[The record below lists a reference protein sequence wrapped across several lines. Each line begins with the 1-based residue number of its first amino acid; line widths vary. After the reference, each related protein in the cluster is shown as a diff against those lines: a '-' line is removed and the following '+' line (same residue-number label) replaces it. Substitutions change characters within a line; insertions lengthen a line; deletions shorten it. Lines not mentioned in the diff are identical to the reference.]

1 MGGDLQCWNPLA
13 VQVIYCQLARY
24 STLFRLILD
33 ISSLKY
39 IFAYT
44 FPLISSLGAFLIFL
58 QVNGSIVLG
67 DKDAHTAVF
76 NPAQLLY
83 FSLFTCIFA
92 LPCFIANLF
101 DVLKFFYQNI
111 FKFLVLTGKN
121 RSWRS
126 IFDDRCSHFISDYL
140 ELRRRASIQSGRQSP
155 RLLLRLAL
163 SS

>member
-1 MGGDLQCWNPLA
+1 MEKIFLGGDLQCWNPLA
-13 VQVIYCQLARY
+13 VQVIYSQLETY
-24 STLFRLILD
+24 LTLFRLVLD

-92 LPCFIANLF
+92 LPCFVVNLF
-101 DVLKFFYQNI
+101 DVLKFFYRNI
-111 FKFLVLTGKN
+111 FKFLVLTGKKEAQDQC
-121 RSWRS
+121 
-126 IFDDRCSHFISDYL
+126 FYDF
-140 ELRRRASIQSGRQSP
+140 
-155 RLLLRLAL
+155 
-163 SS
+163 

>member
-1 MGGDLQCWNPLA
+1 MEKIFLGGDLQCWNPLA
-13 VQVIYCQLARY
+13 VQVIYSQLETY
-24 STLFRLILD
+24 LTLFRLVLD

-92 LPCFIANLF
+92 LPCFVANLF
-101 DVLKFFYQNI
+101 DVLKFFYRNI
-111 FKFLVLTGKN
+111 FKFLVLTGKKEAQDQC
-121 RSWRS
+121 
-126 IFDDRCSHFISDYL
+126 FYDF
-140 ELRRRASIQSGRQSP
+140 
-155 RLLLRLAL
+155 
-163 SS
+163 